1 MGGKNKHPPHATG
14 FGAEGGMSGC
24 RPRHRAGGVSAT
36 SGSSDTTTST
46 HDTGQE
52 ASEHPEIGF
61 NIGSYR
67 VFSPSQASN
76 LQGLRSATSGQARAA
91 YFVEEGRKRLSEEAQ
106 HATGDA

>member
-1 MGGKNKHPPHATG
+1 
-14 FGAEGGMSGC
+14 MSGC
-24 RPRHRAGGVSAT
+24 RPRHRAGGVAAT
-36 SGSSDTTTST
+36 SGTPDTTPST

-76 LQGLRSATSGQARAA
+76 LQGLRSAALWPRARAF
-91 YFVEEGRKRLSEEAQ
+91 FVVDPPPAPS
-106 HATGDA
+106 AT